1 MFANDRDL
9 LALEPTLLRDVG
21 FAAQTLARATAG
33 IASGV
38 LTAAGV
44 NFASLGVAAG
54 SVLSVDGVPM
64 EVLARTS
71 GTTLNVSLLRA
82 APADAQIIPGNV
94 TGAAMVVSTFRP
106 QIALAHE
113 QVLRMAGLGSAQAG
127 SAQAGSAQAGSAQ
140 AGSPEPVGESA
151 VVNPESL
158 RLLECLGALHL
169 IFAAASACGAAR
181 DGDAGWA
188 TGRAEMYRQRFVHE
202 RGRCRVRLDLDGDGF
217 ADAERRLVWSQVRR
231 G

>member
-21 FAAQTLARATAG
+21 FAAQTLARASAG

-44 NFASLGVAAG
+44 NFVNLGVAVG

-127 SAQAGSAQAGSAQ
+127 SAQAA
-140 AGSPEPVGESA
+140 SPEPVGESA

-217 ADAERRLVWSQVRR
+217 ADAERRLVWSQIRR